1 MVVWL
6 TLDLLVSYLFCQ
18 HLLICFPPRYLYND
32 SSYLAEKLGDFASS
46 WKARDDLTPRAQ
58 NMLRIENDIKA
69 LQGFA
74 NRAYSN
80 EMNTQKTIVKDLLG
94 GKSRP
99 SEHKISNMDSLCAY

>member
-1 MVVWL
+1 
-6 TLDLLVSYLFCQ
+6 
-18 HLLICFPPRYLYND
+18 
-32 SSYLAEKLGDFASS
+32 
-46 WKARDDLTPRAQ
+46 
-58 NMLRIENDIKA
+58 MLRIENDIKA